1 MGRWK
6 WEGTDK
12 AGKKM
17 SGSMQARSERE
28 VRKVLRAKSIRTRKV
43 IPPSILEFDL
53 TEWMVDKGLAK
64 SFGTFELCSF
74 TKQLAIMID
83 AGVPILQCF
92 EILYKSEKNMVLK
105 KTIQDIAISV
115 GEGKTI
121 ADSMEKQSGFNKL
134 YCSLVRAGE
143 VGGILDQILR
153 KLAEHMDRQQKI
165 RSQIKSA
172 MTYPAIV
179 VLIGFLVIYGMMV
192 FVVPKF
198 LEMLQDSKQ
207 EVPFVTQMVV
217 DISNFFQSFALHI
230 VGVLIF
236 AFVLLKSYIKTP
248 GGKVVYDKLTMNV
261 PIFGGIII
269 KGNLASLTRTLSTML
284 SAGVALVDAL
294 NICIDTID
302 NKVIAQDIVVV
313 RKAVIEGK
321 TLTEPLSKI
330 EYFPDMVAQMIKV
343 GEQTGNL
350 DQMLLKIADVF
361 EEQVNVL
368 VNNMTK
374 LIEPIIIVV
383 LGGIVAVI
391 MIAMYLPIFMQ
402 AGGDD

>member
-1 MGRWK
+1 
-6 WEGTDK
+6 
-12 AGKKM
+12 
-17 SGSMQARSERE
+17 
-28 VRKVLRAKSIRTRKV
+28 
-43 IPPSILEFDL
+43 
-53 TEWMVDKGLAK
+53 
-64 SFGTFELCSF
+64 
-74 TKQLAIMID
+74 
-83 AGVPILQCF
+83 
-92 EILYKSEKNMVLK
+92 
-105 KTIQDIAISV
+105 
-115 GEGKTI
+115 
-121 ADSMEKQSGFNKL
+121 
-134 YCSLVRAGE
+134 
-143 VGGILDQILR
+143 
-153 KLAEHMDRQQKI
+153 
-165 RSQIKSA
+165 
-172 MTYPAIV
+172 
-179 VLIGFLVIYGMMV
+179 
-192 FVVPKF
+192 
-198 LEMLQDSKQ
+198 
-207 EVPFVTQMVV
+207 
-217 DISNFFQSFALHI
+217 
-230 VGVLIF
+230 
-236 AFVLLKSYIKTP
+236 
-248 GGKVVYDKLTMNV
+248 MNI

-302 NKVIAQDIVVV
+302 NKIIAQDVVVV

-402 AGGDD
+402 AGGDE